1 MASSFARQSTGT
13 FRRGILTGSVQH
25 YSPLLAILLI
35 LPLLLLLAGGFVY
48 PVARLIGISLSGEAP
63 LAPYQRVFDSP
74 LYIQVLLR
82 TFRIAAIVTVA
93 CFAIGYPTAYAIARM
108 RGKLVKLGTAC
119 LFIPLWT
126 SVLVRS
132 YAWIVLLGRNG
143 IINDGL
149 IQLGVI
155 STPLKMLY
163 TEGAVIL
170 AMTHVL
176 MPFMIL
182 PIHSALRS
190 VPSAYEQA
198 ARNLGAS
205 RIAAFWR
212 VTFPLSLSGVFAGCV
227 ICFILAIGFY
237 ITPALVGGP
246 GALMM
251 ATLIGQQTIVLLDWP
266 FAAALSVILLSTTLL
281 LVLLFRRAL
290 SFSKGLNSVH

>member
-1 MASSFARQSTGT
+1 MTLSFAKQNATSC
-13 FRRGILTGSVQH
+13 FRWLLTGSSRH

-35 LPLLLLLAGGFVY
+35 LPLLILLTAGFIY
-48 PVARLIGISLSGEAP
+48 PVLRLVEISVSEAAP
-63 LAPYQRVFDSP
+63 FEPYQRAFESP
-74 LYIQVLLR
+74 LYVQVLLR
-82 TFRIAAIVTVA
+82 TFRIATVVTIA

-108 RGKLVKLGTAC
+108 RGRLAKFGIAC

-143 IINDGL
+143 IINNLLLDM
-149 IQLGVI
+149 GVI
-155 STPLKMLY
+155 SAPLKMLY

-176 MPFMIL
+176 MPFMVL

-190 VPSAYEQA
+190 IPNAYEQA
-198 ARNLGAS
+198 ARNLGAG
-205 RIAAFWR
+205 RMIAFWR
-212 VTFPLSLSGVFAGCV
+212 VTFPLSLPGVFAGCV

-266 FAAALSVILLSTTLL
+266 FAAALSVILLAATLL
-281 LVLLFRRAL
+281 LVTVFRRAL
-290 SFSKGLNSVH
+290 SFSKGFNSVH

>member
-1 MASSFARQSTGT
+1 MTFPIQNQSAASSFRWLLTGT
-13 FRRGILTGSVQH
+13 SRH

-35 LPLLLLLAGGFVY
+35 LPLLILLAVGFIY
-48 PVARLIGISLSGEAP
+48 PVWRLIEISLSAATTFE
-63 LAPYQRVFDSP
+63 PYQRAFENP
-74 LYIQVLLR
+74 LYVQVLLR
-82 TFRIAAIVTVA
+82 TLSIATIVTIA

-108 RGKLVKLGTAC
+108 RGRRAKVAMAC

-143 IINDGL
+143 IVNNLLFDMGL
-149 IQLGVI
+149 ISAPV
-155 STPLKMLY
+155 KMLY
-163 TEGAVIL
+163 TEGAVIV

-176 MPFMIL
+176 MPFMVL

-190 VPSAYEQA
+190 VPDAYEQA
-198 ARNLGAS
+198 ARNLGAGQ
-205 RIAAFWR
+205 IVAFWR
-212 VTFPLSLSGVFAGCV
+212 VTFPLSLPGVFAGCV

-266 FAAALSVILLSTTLL
+266 FAAALSAILLAATLL
-281 LVLLFRRAL
+281 LVTAFRRAL

>member
-1 MASSFARQSTGT
+1 MTSSLARQSTASS
-13 FRRGILTGSVQH
+13 FRWLLTGSSRH

-35 LPLLLLLAGGFVY
+35 LPLLILLAAGFVY
-48 PVARLIGISLSGEAP
+48 PVLRLVGISLSETASFE
-63 LAPYQRVFDSP
+63 PYRRAFENP
-74 LYIQVLLR
+74 LYMQVLLR
-82 TFRIAAIVTVA
+82 TFRIATVVTIV

-108 RGKLVKLGTAC
+108 RGRLARLGMAC

-143 IINDGL
+143 IINDL
-149 IQLGVI
+149 LLDMGVI
-155 STPLKMLY
+155 SAPLKMLY
-163 TEGAVIL
+163 TEGAVIV

-190 VPSAYEQA
+190 IPSAYEQA
-198 ARNLGAS
+198 ARNLGAG
-205 RIAAFWR
+205 RMVAFWR
-212 VTFPLSLSGVFAGCV
+212 VTFPLSLPGVFAGCV

-266 FAAALSVILLSTTLL
+266 FAAALSAILLAATLL
-281 LVLLFRRAL
+281 LVMVFRRAL